1 MSVGPAAPERSAV
14 LAQLRAALERS
25 LAPHSLEIVDDSA
38 RHAGHAGAAAGGH
51 FRVALVADAFRG
63 RTQLERHRLVYE
75 AVAPLLQNGV
85 HALNIVARAPDE

>member
-75 AVAPLLQNGV
+75 AVAPLLQHGV

>member
-1 MSVGPAAPERSAV
+1 MSAAPAAPERSTV
-14 LAQLRAALERS
+14 LTQLRAALERA
-25 LAPHSLEIVDDSA
+25 LAPRLLEILDDSA

-51 FRVALVADAFRG
+51 FRVTVVAEVFRG

-75 AVAPLLQNGV
+75 AVAPLMQHGV